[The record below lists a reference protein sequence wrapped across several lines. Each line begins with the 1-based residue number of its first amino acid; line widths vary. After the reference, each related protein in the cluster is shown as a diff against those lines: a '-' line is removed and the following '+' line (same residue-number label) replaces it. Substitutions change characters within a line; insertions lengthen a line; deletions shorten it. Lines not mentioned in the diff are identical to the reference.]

1 MPDPSSES
9 ITVVESPG
17 EATLRGAD
25 LLMALDGTIAMR
37 KRIQTP
43 LWRVSKEALRVGA
56 RITTKSLS

>member
-43 LWRVSKEALRVGA
+43 LWRVSKEAL
-56 RITTKSLS
+56 SL